1 MPQTLLQ
8 TLGTIGGISSLL
20 FMLLNLLI
28 GGFAKFKAN
37 NKIANEIYMAEHDG
51 ADEPDLLGDTK

>member
-1 MPQTLLQ
+1 MQQTLLQ
-8 TLGTIGGISSLL
+8 ALGLIGGISSLF

-51 ADEPDLLGDTK
+51 ADEPDL